1 MIEGF
6 RRPELGD
13 AELISGYF
21 HKYPTRSCDR
31 TFANVYLWAKFYQ
44 VVFTQYKNTLVFRDN
59 SAGYGYAFPV
69 GTDEDVKA
77 VIPDLIQEAENAGET
92 FCMYG
97 VTREHF
103 EQLEQ
108 WFPGK
113 FQCEYNRDEA
123 DYVYETEKLAT
134 LSGKKLHSKRNHINK
149 FKQIFEGRWDYEP
162 LTEESVE
169 ECFQMAMKWRIEN
182 ECEEDEE
189 KNQEMC
195 VTMNSLRLLKEL
207 HLVGGILKIDGE
219 IVAFTIGE
227 AINEDTFVVHIEKAF
242 AEVEGAYTMIT
253 QQFVEHELLGKYQ
266 YVNREDDVGME
277 GLRKAKMSYHPVFM
291 IEKGYVTIK
300 EAETE

>member
-6 RRPELGD
+6 RRPELSD
-13 AELISGYF
+13 AELISDYF

-44 VVFTQYKNTLVFRDN
+44 VEFTKYKNTLVFRDN

-69 GTDEDVKA
+69 GAEEDVRA
-77 VIPDLIQEAENAGET
+77 VIPDLIRDAEEAGKP
-92 FCMYG
+92 FCLYG
-97 VTREHF
+97 ITREHF
-103 EQLEQ
+103 EQIEQ
-108 WFPGK
+108 WFPGQ
-113 FQCEYNRDEA
+113 FTCEYNRDEA

-149 FKQIFEGRWDYEP
+149 FKQVYDGRWEYEK
-162 LTEESVE
+162 LTEDQVE
-169 ECFQMAMKWRIEN
+169 DCFQMAMRWRNEN

-207 HLVGGILKIDGE
+207 CLIGGVLKIDGE

-227 AINEDTFVVHIEKAF
+227 AVNDDTFVVHIEKAF
-242 AEVEGAYTMIT
+242 AEVDGAYTMIN

-291 IEKGYVTIK
+291 IEKGYVTLK
-300 EAETE
+300 DAE

>member
-6 RRPELGD
+6 RRPELSD
-13 AELISGYF
+13 AELISDYF

-44 VVFTQYKNTLVFRDN
+44 VEFTKYKNTLVFRDN

-69 GTDEDVKA
+69 GAEEDVRE
-77 VIPDLIQEAENAGET
+77 VIPDLIRDAEEAGKP
-92 FCMYG
+92 FCLYG
-97 VTREHF
+97 ITREHF
-103 EQLEQ
+103 EQIEQ
-108 WFPGK
+108 WFPGQ
-113 FQCEYNRDEA
+113 FTCEYNRDEA

-149 FKQIFEGRWDYEP
+149 FKQIYDGRWEYEK
-162 LTEESVE
+162 LTEDQVE
-169 ECFQMAMKWRIEN
+169 DCFQMAMRWRNEN

-207 HLVGGILKIDGE
+207 CLIGGVLKIDGE

-227 AINEDTFVVHIEKAF
+227 AVNDDTFVVHIEKAF
-242 AEVEGAYTMIT
+242 AEVDGAYTMIN

-291 IEKGYVTIK
+291 IEKGYVTLK
-300 EAETE
+300 DAE

>member
-6 RRPELGD
+6 RRPELSD
-13 AELISGYF
+13 AELISDYF

-69 GTDEDVKA
+69 GTDEDVRE
-77 VIPDLIQEAENAGET
+77 VIPDLIRDAEEAGKP
-92 FCMYG
+92 FCLYG
-97 VTREHF
+97 ITREHF
-103 EQLEQ
+103 EQIEQ
-108 WFPGK
+108 WFPGQ
-113 FQCEYNRDEA
+113 FTCEYNRDEA

-149 FKQIFEGRWDYEP
+149 FKQVYDGRWEYEK
-162 LTEESVE
+162 LTEDQVE
-169 ECFQMAMKWRIEN
+169 DCFQMAMRWRNEN

-207 HLVGGILKIDGE
+207 CLIGGVLKIDGE

-227 AINEDTFVVHIEKAF
+227 AVNDDTFVVHIEKAF
-242 AEVEGAYTMIT
+242 AEVDGAYTMIN

-291 IEKGYVTIK
+291 IEKGYVTLK
-300 EAETE
+300 DAE

>member
-6 RRPELGD
+6 RRPELSD
-13 AELISGYF
+13 AELISDYF

-44 VVFTQYKNTLVFRDN
+44 VEFTQYKNTLVFRDN

-69 GTDEDVKA
+69 GADEDVRE
-77 VIPDLIQEAENAGET
+77 VIPDLIRDAEEAGKP
-92 FCMYG
+92 FCLYG
-97 VTREHF
+97 ITREHF
-103 EQLEQ
+103 EQIEQ
-108 WFPGK
+108 WFPGQ
-113 FQCEYNRDEA
+113 FTCEYNRDEA

-149 FKQIFEGRWDYEP
+149 FKQVYDGRWEYEK
-162 LTEESVE
+162 LTEDQVE
-169 ECFQMAMKWRIEN
+169 DCFQMAMRWRNEN

-207 HLVGGILKIDGE
+207 YLIGGVLKIDGE

-227 AINEDTFVVHIEKAF
+227 AVNDDTFVVHIEKAF
-242 AEVEGAYTMIT
+242 AEVDGAYTMIN

-291 IEKGYVTIK
+291 IEKGYVTLK
-300 EAETE
+300 DTE

>member
-242 AEVEGAYTMIT
+242 AEVEGAYTMIN

>member
-6 RRPELGD
+6 RRPELSD
-13 AELISGYF
+13 AELISDYF

-44 VVFTQYKNTLVFRDN
+44 VEFTQYKNTLLFRDN
-59 SAGYGYAFPV
+59 SAGYGYAFPA
-69 GTDEDVKA
+69 GADEDVRK
-77 VIPDLIQEAENAGET
+77 VILDLIRDAQEAGKP
-92 FCMYG
+92 FCLYG

-103 EQLEQ
+103 EQIEQ
-108 WFPGK
+108 WFPGQ
-113 FQCEYNRDEA
+113 FTCEYNRDEA

-149 FKQIFEGRWDYEP
+149 FKQVYEGRWEYEK
-162 LTEESVE
+162 LTEDQVE
-169 ECFQMAMKWRIEN
+169 DCFQMAMRWRNEN
-182 ECEEDEE
+182 ECEEDDE

-207 HLVGGILKIDGE
+207 HLIGGVLKIDGE

-227 AINEDTFVVHIEKAF
+227 AVNDDTFVVHIEKAF
-242 AEVEGAYTMIT
+242 AEVDGAYTMIN

-291 IEKGYVTIK
+291 IEKGYVTPK
-300 EAETE
+300 DTE

>member
-6 RRPELGD
+6 RRPELSD
-13 AELISGYF
+13 AELISDYF

-44 VVFTQYKNTLVFRDN
+44 VEFTKYKNTLVFRDN

-69 GTDEDVKA
+69 GADEDVRE
-77 VIPDLIQEAENAGET
+77 VILDLIRDAEEAGKP
-92 FCMYG
+92 FCLYG
-97 VTREHF
+97 ITREHF
-103 EQLEQ
+103 EQIEQ
-108 WFPGK
+108 WFPGQ
-113 FQCEYNRDEA
+113 FTCEYNRDEA

-149 FKQIFEGRWDYEP
+149 FKQVYDGRWEYEK
-162 LTEESVE
+162 LTEDQVE
-169 ECFQMAMKWRIEN
+169 DCFQMAMRWRNEN
-182 ECEEDEE
+182 VCEEDEE

-207 HLVGGILKIDGE
+207 CLIGGVLKIDGE

-227 AINEDTFVVHIEKAF
+227 AVNDDTFVVHIEKAF
-242 AEVEGAYTMIT
+242 AEVDGAYTMIN

-291 IEKGYVTIK
+291 IEKGYVTLK
-300 EAETE
+300 DAE

>member
-6 RRPELGD
+6 RRPELSD
-13 AELISGYF
+13 AELISDYF

-44 VVFTQYKNTLVFRDN
+44 VEFTQYKNTLLFRDN
-59 SAGYGYAFPV
+59 SAGYGYAFPA
-69 GTDEDVKA
+69 GADEDVRK
-77 VIPDLIQEAENAGET
+77 VIPDLIRDAQEAGKP
-92 FCMYG
+92 FCLYG
-97 VTREHF
+97 ITREHF
-103 EQLEQ
+103 EQIEQ
-108 WFPGK
+108 WFPGQ
-113 FQCEYNRDEA
+113 FTCEYNRDEA

-149 FKQIFEGRWDYEP
+149 FKQVYDGRWEYEK
-162 LTEESVE
+162 LTEDQVE
-169 ECFQMAMKWRIEN
+169 DCFQMAMRWRNEN

-207 HLVGGILKIDGE
+207 CLIGGVLKIDGE

-227 AINEDTFVVHIEKAF
+227 AVNDDTFVVHIEKAF
-242 AEVEGAYTMIT
+242 AEVDGAYTMIN

-291 IEKGYVTIK
+291 IEKGYVTLK
-300 EAETE
+300 DAE

>member
-242 AEVEGAYTMIT
+242 TEVEGAYTMIN

>member
-6 RRPELGD
+6 RRPELSD
-13 AELISGYF
+13 AELISDYF

-44 VVFTQYKNTLVFRDN
+44 VEFTQYKNTLVFRDN

-69 GTDEDVKA
+69 GADEDVRE
-77 VIPDLIQEAENAGET
+77 VIPDLIRDAEEAGKP
-92 FCMYG
+92 FCLYG
-97 VTREHF
+97 ITREHF
-103 EQLEQ
+103 EQIEQ
-108 WFPGK
+108 WFPGQ
-113 FQCEYNRDEA
+113 FTCEYNRDEA

-149 FKQIFEGRWDYEP
+149 FKQVYDGRWEYEK
-162 LTEESVE
+162 LTEDQVE
-169 ECFQMAMKWRIEN
+169 DCFQMAMRWRNEN

-207 HLVGGILKIDGE
+207 YLIGGVLKIDGE

-227 AINEDTFVVHIEKAF
+227 AVNDDTFVVHIEKAF
-242 AEVEGAYTMIT
+242 AEVDGAYTMIN

-291 IEKGYVTIK
+291 IEKGYVTLK
-300 EAETE
+300 DAE

>member
-108 WFPGK
+108 WFPG
-113 FQCEYNRDEA
+113 
-123 DYVYETEKLAT
+123 AT
-134 LSGKKLHSKRNHINK
+134 DRSI
-149 FKQIFEGRWDYEP
+149 
-162 LTEESVE
+162 
-169 ECFQMAMKWRIEN
+169 C
-182 ECEEDEE
+182 
-189 KNQEMC
+189 
-195 VTMNSLRLLKEL
+195 
-207 HLVGGILKIDGE
+207 
-219 IVAFTIGE
+219 
-227 AINEDTFVVHIEKAF
+227 
-242 AEVEGAYTMIT
+242 
-253 QQFVEHELLGKYQ
+253 
-266 YVNREDDVGME
+266 
-277 GLRKAKMSYHPVFM
+277 
-291 IEKGYVTIK
+291 
-300 EAETE
+300 

>member
-6 RRPELGD
+6 RRPELSD
-13 AELISGYF
+13 AELISDYF

-44 VVFTQYKNTLVFRDN
+44 VEFTQYKNTLLFRDN
-59 SAGYGYAFPV
+59 SAGYGYAFPA
-69 GTDEDVKA
+69 GADEDVRK
-77 VIPDLIQEAENAGET
+77 VIPDLIRDAQEAGKP
-92 FCMYG
+92 FCLYG

-103 EQLEQ
+103 EQIEQ
-108 WFPGK
+108 WFPGQ
-113 FQCEYNRDEA
+113 FTCEYNRDEA

-149 FKQIFEGRWDYEP
+149 FKQVYEGRWEYEK
-162 LTEESVE
+162 LTEDQVE
-169 ECFQMAMKWRIEN
+169 DCFQMAMRWRNEN
-182 ECEEDEE
+182 ECEEDDE

-207 HLVGGILKIDGE
+207 HLIGGVLKIDGE

-227 AINEDTFVVHIEKAF
+227 AVNDDTFVVHIEKAF
-242 AEVEGAYTMIT
+242 AEVDGAYTMIN

-277 GLRKAKMSYHPVFM
+277 GLRKAKMSYHPIFM
-291 IEKGYVTIK
+291 IEKGYVTPK
-300 EAETE
+300 DTE

>member
-1 MIEGF
+1 MQEGF
-6 RRPELGD
+6 RRPALSD
-13 AELISGYF
+13 AELISDYF

-44 VVFTQYKNTLVFRDN
+44 VEFTQYKNTLVFRDN

-69 GTDEDVKA
+69 GTDEDVRE
-77 VIPDLIQEAENAGET
+77 VIPDLIRDAEEAGKP
-92 FCMYG
+92 FCLYG
-97 VTREHF
+97 ITREHF
-103 EQLEQ
+103 EQIEQ
-108 WFPGK
+108 WFPGQ
-113 FQCEYNRDEA
+113 FTCEYNRDEA

-149 FKQIFEGRWDYEP
+149 FKQVYDGRWEYEK
-162 LTEESVE
+162 LTEDQVE
-169 ECFQMAMKWRIEN
+169 DCFQMAMRWRNEN

-207 HLVGGILKIDGE
+207 CLIGGVLKIDGE

-227 AINEDTFVVHIEKAF
+227 AVNDDTFVVHIEKAF
-242 AEVEGAYTMIT
+242 AEVDGAYTMIN

-291 IEKGYVTIK
+291 IEKGYVTLK
-300 EAETE
+300 DAE

>member
-6 RRPELGD
+6 RRPELSD
-13 AELISGYF
+13 AELISDYF

-44 VVFTQYKNTLVFRDN
+44 VEFTQYKNTLLFRDN
-59 SAGYGYAFPV
+59 SAGYGYAFPA
-69 GTDEDVKA
+69 GADEDVRK
-77 VIPDLIQEAENAGET
+77 VIPDLIRDAQEAGKP
-92 FCMYG
+92 FCLYG
-97 VTREHF
+97 ITREHF
-103 EQLEQ
+103 EQIEQ
-108 WFPGK
+108 WFPGQ
-113 FQCEYNRDEA
+113 FTCEYNRDEA

-149 FKQIFEGRWDYEP
+149 FKQVYEGRWEYEK
-162 LTEESVE
+162 LTEDQVE
-169 ECFQMAMKWRIEN
+169 DCFQMAMRWRNEN
-182 ECEEDEE
+182 ECEEDDE

-207 HLVGGILKIDGE
+207 HLIGGVLKIDGE

-227 AINEDTFVVHIEKAF
+227 AVNDDTFVVHIEKAF
-242 AEVEGAYTMIT
+242 AEVDGAYTMIN

-291 IEKGYVTIK
+291 IEKGYVTPK
-300 EAETE
+300 DTE

>member
-1 MIEGF
+1 MIESF
-6 RRPELGD
+6 RRPELSD
-13 AELISGYF
+13 AELISDYF

-44 VVFTQYKNTLVFRDN
+44 VEFTQYKNTLLFRDN

-69 GTDEDVKA
+69 GADEDVRK
-77 VIPDLIQEAENAGET
+77 VIPDLIRDAQEAGKP
-92 FCMYG
+92 FCLYG

-103 EQLEQ
+103 EQIEQ
-108 WFPGK
+108 WFPGQ
-113 FQCEYNRDEA
+113 FTCEYNRDEA

-149 FKQIFEGRWDYEP
+149 FKQVYEGRWEYEK
-162 LTEESVE
+162 LTEDQVE
-169 ECFQMAMKWRIEN
+169 DCFQMAMRWRNEN
-182 ECEEDEE
+182 ECEEDDE

-207 HLVGGILKIDGE
+207 HLIGGVLKIDGE

-227 AINEDTFVVHIEKAF
+227 AVNDDTFVVHIEKAF
-242 AEVEGAYTMIT
+242 AEVDGAYTMIN

-291 IEKGYVTIK
+291 IEKGYVTPK
-300 EAETE
+300 DTE

>member
-6 RRPELGD
+6 RRPELSD
-13 AELISGYF
+13 AELISDYF

-44 VVFTQYKNTLVFRDN
+44 VEFTQYKNTLVFRDN

-69 GTDEDVKA
+69 GAEEDVRE
-77 VIPDLIQEAENAGET
+77 VIPDLIRDAEEAGKP
-92 FCMYG
+92 FCLYG
-97 VTREHF
+97 ITREHF
-103 EQLEQ
+103 EQIEQ
-108 WFPGK
+108 WFPGQ
-113 FQCEYNRDEA
+113 FTCEYNRDEA

-149 FKQIFEGRWDYEP
+149 FKQVYDGRWEYEK
-162 LTEESVE
+162 LTEDQVE
-169 ECFQMAMKWRIEN
+169 DCFQMAMRWRNEN

-207 HLVGGILKIDGE
+207 CLIGGVLKIDGE

-227 AINEDTFVVHIEKAF
+227 AVNDDTFVVHIEKAF
-242 AEVEGAYTMIT
+242 AEVDGAYTMIN

-291 IEKGYVTIK
+291 IEKGYVTLK
-300 EAETE
+300 DAE

>member
-6 RRPELGD
+6 RRPELSD
-13 AELISGYF
+13 AELISDYF

-44 VVFTQYKNTLVFRDN
+44 VEFTKYKNTLVFRDN

-69 GTDEDVKA
+69 GADEDVRE
-77 VIPDLIQEAENAGET
+77 VIPDLIRDAEEAGKP
-92 FCMYG
+92 FCLYG
-97 VTREHF
+97 ITREHF
-103 EQLEQ
+103 EQIEQ
-108 WFPGK
+108 WFPGQ
-113 FQCEYNRDEA
+113 FTCEYNRDEA

-149 FKQIFEGRWDYEP
+149 FKQVYDGRWEYEK
-162 LTEESVE
+162 LTEDQVE
-169 ECFQMAMKWRIEN
+169 DCFQMAMRWRNEN

-207 HLVGGILKIDGE
+207 CLIGGVLKIDGE

-227 AINEDTFVVHIEKAF
+227 AVNDDTFVVHIEKAF
-242 AEVEGAYTMIT
+242 AEVDGAYTMIN

-291 IEKGYVTIK
+291 IEKGYVTLK
-300 EAETE
+300 DTE

>member
-6 RRPELGD
+6 RRPELSD
-13 AELISGYF
+13 AELISDYF

-44 VVFTQYKNTLVFRDN
+44 VEFTQYKNTLVFRDN

-69 GTDEDVKA
+69 GTDEDVRE
-77 VIPDLIQEAENAGET
+77 VIPDLIRDAEEAGKP
-92 FCMYG
+92 FCLYG
-97 VTREHF
+97 ITREHF
-103 EQLEQ
+103 EQIEQ
-108 WFPGK
+108 WFPGQ
-113 FQCEYNRDEA
+113 FTCEYNRDEA

-149 FKQIFEGRWDYEP
+149 FKQVYDGRWEYEK
-162 LTEESVE
+162 LTEDQVE
-169 ECFQMAMKWRIEN
+169 DCFQMAMRWRNEN

-207 HLVGGILKIDGE
+207 CLIGGVLKIDGE

-227 AINEDTFVVHIEKAF
+227 AVNDDTFVVHIEKAF
-242 AEVEGAYTMIT
+242 AEVDGAYTMIN

-291 IEKGYVTIK
+291 IEKGYVTLK
-300 EAETE
+300 DAE

>member
-6 RRPELGD
+6 RRPELSD
-13 AELISGYF
+13 AELISDYF

-44 VVFTQYKNTLVFRDN
+44 VEFTQYKNTLLFRDN
-59 SAGYGYAFPV
+59 SAGYGYAFPA
-69 GTDEDVKA
+69 GADEDVRK
-77 VIPDLIQEAENAGET
+77 VIPDLIRDAQEAGKP
-92 FCMYG
+92 FCLYG
-97 VTREHF
+97 ITREHF
-103 EQLEQ
+103 EQIEQ
-108 WFPGK
+108 WFPGQ
-113 FQCEYNRDEA
+113 FTCEYNRDEA

-149 FKQIFEGRWDYEP
+149 FKQVYEGRWEYEK
-162 LTEESVE
+162 LTEDQVE
-169 ECFQMAMKWRIEN
+169 ECFQMAMRWCNEN
-182 ECEEDEE
+182 ECEEDDE

-207 HLVGGILKIDGE
+207 HLIGGVLKIDGE

-227 AINEDTFVVHIEKAF
+227 AVNDDTFVVHIEKAF
-242 AEVEGAYTMIT
+242 AEVDGAYTMIN

-291 IEKGYVTIK
+291 IEKGYVTPK
-300 EAETE
+300 DTE

>member
-6 RRPELGD
+6 RRPELSD
-13 AELISGYF
+13 AELISDYF

-44 VVFTQYKNTLVFRDN
+44 VEFTQYKNTLLFRDN
-59 SAGYGYAFPV
+59 SAGYGYAFPA
-69 GTDEDVKA
+69 GADEDVRK
-77 VIPDLIQEAENAGET
+77 VIPDLIRDAQEAGKP
-92 FCMYG
+92 FCLYG

-103 EQLEQ
+103 EQIEQ
-108 WFPGK
+108 WFPGQ
-113 FQCEYNRDEA
+113 FTCEYNRDEA

-149 FKQIFEGRWDYEP
+149 FKQVYEGRWEYEK
-162 LTEESVE
+162 LTEDQVE
-169 ECFQMAMKWRIEN
+169 DCFQMAMRWRNEN
-182 ECEEDEE
+182 ECEEDDE

-207 HLVGGILKIDGE
+207 HLIGGVLKIDGE

-227 AINEDTFVVHIEKAF
+227 AVNDDTFVVHIEKAF
-242 AEVEGAYTMIT
+242 AEVDGAYTMIN

-291 IEKGYVTIK
+291 IEKGYVTPK
-300 EAETE
+300 DTE

>member
-6 RRPELGD
+6 RRPELSD
-13 AELISGYF
+13 AELISDYF

-44 VVFTQYKNTLVFRDN
+44 VEFTKYKNTLVFRDN

-69 GTDEDVKA
+69 GADEDVRE
-77 VIPDLIQEAENAGET
+77 VILDLIRDAEEAGKP
-92 FCMYG
+92 FCLYG
-97 VTREHF
+97 ITREHF
-103 EQLEQ
+103 EQIEQ
-108 WFPGK
+108 WFPGQ
-113 FQCEYNRDEA
+113 FTCEYNRDEA

-149 FKQIFEGRWDYEP
+149 FKQVYDGRWEYEK
-162 LTEESVE
+162 LTEDQVE
-169 ECFQMAMKWRIEN
+169 DCFQMAMRWRNEN

-207 HLVGGILKIDGE
+207 CLIGGVLKIDGE

-227 AINEDTFVVHIEKAF
+227 AVNDDTFVVHIEKAF
-242 AEVEGAYTMIT
+242 AEVDGAYTMIN

-291 IEKGYVTIK
+291 IEKGYVTLK
-300 EAETE
+300 DAE

>member
-195 VTMNSLRLLKEL
+195 ATMNALRLLKEL
-207 HLVGGILKIDGE
+207 HLMGGILKIDGE

-242 AEVEGAYTMIT
+242 AEVEGAYTMIN

>member
-6 RRPELGD
+6 RRPELSD
-13 AELISGYF
+13 AELISDYF

-44 VVFTQYKNTLVFRDN
+44 VEFTQYKNTLVFRDN

-69 GTDEDVKA
+69 GTDEDVRE
-77 VIPDLIQEAENAGET
+77 VIPDLIRDAEEAGKP
-92 FCMYG
+92 FCLYG
-97 VTREHF
+97 ITREHF
-103 EQLEQ
+103 EQIEQ
-108 WFPGK
+108 WFPGQ
-113 FQCEYNRDEA
+113 FTCEYNRDEA

-149 FKQIFEGRWDYEP
+149 FKQVYDGRWEYEK
-162 LTEESVE
+162 LTEDQVE
-169 ECFQMAMKWRIEN
+169 DCFQMAMRWRNEN

-207 HLVGGILKIDGE
+207 CLIGGVLKIDGE

-227 AINEDTFVVHIEKAF
+227 AVNDDTFVVHIEKAF
-242 AEVEGAYTMIT
+242 AEVDGAYTMIN

-291 IEKGYVTIK
+291 IEKGYVTLK
-300 EAETE
+300 DAD

>member
-6 RRPELGD
+6 RRPELSD
-13 AELISGYF
+13 AELISDYF

-44 VVFTQYKNTLVFRDN
+44 VEFTQYKNTLVFRDN

-69 GTDEDVKA
+69 GADEDVRE
-77 VIPDLIQEAENAGET
+77 VIPDLIRDAEEAGKP
-92 FCMYG
+92 FCLYG
-97 VTREHF
+97 ITREHF
-103 EQLEQ
+103 EQIEQ
-108 WFPGK
+108 WFPGQ
-113 FQCEYNRDEA
+113 FTCEYNRDEA

-149 FKQIFEGRWDYEP
+149 FKQVYDGRWEYEK
-162 LTEESVE
+162 LTEDQVE
-169 ECFQMAMKWRIEN
+169 DCFQMAMRWRNEN

-207 HLVGGILKIDGE
+207 CLIGGVLKIDGE

-227 AINEDTFVVHIEKAF
+227 AVNDDTFVVHIEKAF
-242 AEVEGAYTMIT
+242 AEVDGAYTMIN

-291 IEKGYVTIK
+291 IEKGYVTLK
-300 EAETE
+300 DTE

>member
-6 RRPELGD
+6 RRPELSD
-13 AELISGYF
+13 AELISDYF

-44 VVFTQYKNTLVFRDN
+44 VEFTQYKNTLLFRDN

-69 GTDEDVKA
+69 GADEDVRK
-77 VIPDLIQEAENAGET
+77 VIPDLIRDAQEAGKP
-92 FCMYG
+92 FCLYG

-103 EQLEQ
+103 EQIEQ
-108 WFPGK
+108 WFPGQ
-113 FQCEYNRDEA
+113 FTCEYNRDEA

-149 FKQIFEGRWDYEP
+149 FKQVYEGRWEYEK
-162 LTEESVE
+162 LTEDQVE
-169 ECFQMAMKWRIEN
+169 DCFQMAMRWRNEN
-182 ECEEDEE
+182 ECEEDDE

-207 HLVGGILKIDGE
+207 HLIGGVLKIDGE

-227 AINEDTFVVHIEKAF
+227 AVNDDTFVVHIEKAF
-242 AEVEGAYTMIT
+242 AEVDGAYTMIN

-291 IEKGYVTIK
+291 IEKGYVTPK
-300 EAETE
+300 DTE

>member
-6 RRPELGD
+6 RRPELSD
-13 AELISGYF
+13 AELISDYF

-44 VVFTQYKNTLVFRDN
+44 VEFTQYKNTLVFRDN

-69 GTDEDVKA
+69 GADEDVRE
-77 VIPDLIQEAENAGET
+77 VIPDLIRDAKEAGKP
-92 FCMYG
+92 FCLYG
-97 VTREHF
+97 ITREHF
-103 EQLEQ
+103 EQIEQ
-108 WFPGK
+108 WFPGQ
-113 FQCEYNRDEA
+113 FTCEYNRDEA

-149 FKQIFEGRWDYEP
+149 FKQVYDGRWEYEK
-162 LTEESVE
+162 LTEDQVE
-169 ECFQMAMKWRIEN
+169 DCFQMAMRWRNEN

-207 HLVGGILKIDGE
+207 CLIGGVLKIDGE

-227 AINEDTFVVHIEKAF
+227 AVNDDTFVVHIEKAF
-242 AEVEGAYTMIT
+242 AEVDGAYTMIN

-291 IEKGYVTIK
+291 IEKGYVTLK
-300 EAETE
+300 DTE

>member
-6 RRPELGD
+6 RRPELSD
-13 AELISGYF
+13 AELISDYF

-44 VVFTQYKNTLVFRDN
+44 VEFTQYKNTLVFRDN

-69 GTDEDVKA
+69 GADEDVRE
-77 VIPDLIQEAENAGET
+77 VIPDLIRDAEEAGKP
-92 FCMYG
+92 FCLYG
-97 VTREHF
+97 ITREHF
-103 EQLEQ
+103 EQIEQ
-108 WFPGK
+108 WFPGQ
-113 FQCEYNRDEA
+113 FTCEYNRDEA

-149 FKQIFEGRWDYEP
+149 FKQVYDGRWEYEK
-162 LTEESVE
+162 LTEDQVE
-169 ECFQMAMKWRIEN
+169 DCFQMAMRWRNEN

-207 HLVGGILKIDGE
+207 CLIGGVLKIDGE

-227 AINEDTFVVHIEKAF
+227 AVNDDTFVVHIEKAF
-242 AEVEGAYTMIT
+242 AEVDGAYTMIN

-291 IEKGYVTIK
+291 IEKGYVTLK
-300 EAETE
+300 DAE